1 MYKLGLLIVCLLV
14 GFSSISQTVIQ
25 KNDSVVTLSE
35 TVSRKVVSDLV
46 RYDFA
51 KNILK
56 EQEIRIKNYQN
67 KEIQFK
73 NQLDIK
79 DSIIFYQ
86 KGMIDI
92 QKEIIKS
99 KKPFELHGY
108 VGVQS
113 TQFTLREPM
122 LYTNLMFEFTRFSL
136 GAQYFVQPNN
146 PSGYG
151 VILEYNLF

>member
-1 MYKLGLLIVCLLV
+1 V

>member
-1 MYKLGLLIVCLLV
+1 MIVCLLV

>member
-14 GFSSISQTVIQ
+14 GFKGTSQIVTQ

-35 TVSRKVVSDLV
+35 TISRKVVSDLV

-67 KEIQFK
+67 KEIEFK
-73 NQLDIK
+73 NQLGIK

-86 KGMIDI
+86 KSVIDI
-92 QKEIIKS
+92 NKEIIKS
-99 KKPFELHGY
+99 KKSFEIHGY
-108 VGVQS
+108 AGIQS
-113 TQFTLREPM
+113 IKFTLKEPVI
-122 LYTNLMFEFTRFSL
+122 YTNLMIEFTKFST
-136 GAQYFVQPNN
+136 GINYYVQPNN

-151 VILEYNLF
+151 IVLEYNLF

>member
-1 MYKLGLLIVCLLV
+1 MIACLLV
-14 GFSSISQTVIQ
+14 SFKSTSQIVTQ

-35 TVSRKVVSDLV
+35 TISRKVVSDLV

-73 NQLDIK
+73 NQLNIK
-79 DSIIFYQ
+79 DSIITY
-86 KGMIDI
+86 
-92 QKEIIKS
+92 QKEIIDIHKEIIKN
-99 KKPFELHGY
+99 KKPFEIHGY
-108 VGVQS
+108 VGVQ
-113 TQFTLREPM
+113 TIQFSLREPM
-122 LYTNLMFEFTRFSL
+122 LYTNLMFEFAKFNV

-146 PSGYG
+146 PPGYG
-151 VILEYNLF
+151 IILEYNLF